1 MSEKHDNPY
10 RSGLYNKVFGF
21 IKTKQIVTRAQVM
34 EFTKAQGKNEN
45 AANAAVTVLLSP
57 RKEARKGCDP
67 RGNMS
72 AQGHLYYMEKMAR
85 KTVKGEKEAQKFRL
99 RWRNPVLEARM
110 RVEKIE
116 VTPAKSTKA
125 PAKVDAPKVDAAPAK
140 V

>member
-10 RSGLYNKVFGF
+10 REGLYNKVFGF
-21 IKTKQIVTRAQVM
+21 IKAKQVVTRAQVL
-34 EFTKAQGKNEN
+34 EFTLKQGKKED

-57 RKEARKGCDP
+57 RKTARKNCDP

-72 AQGHLYYMEKMAR
+72 AQGHLYYMEKLPR

-99 RWRNPVLEARM
+99 RWRTPALEARK

-116 VTPAKSTKA
+116 VTPAKATKA
-125 PAKVDAPKVDAAPAK
+125 PAKVEAPKADTTVKA
-140 V
+140 